1 MSKLVTFNSA
11 ALMRIEAQNTKSL
24 DDFSRPRREM
34 ATASELC
41 GCFRKIVMK
50 LMFPTKPTE
59 KELRQKRRGHI
70 FEIDQAERF
79 AIMGF
84 KEVKPEDFEKAQ
96 GPCFTRQLVVEH
108 PEHPIGAHLDFTVRH
123 KDSSLHVIESKTTD
137 GIPWE
142 PYGNWVDQQL
152 IQLGLLKCRF
162 PDAKI
167 RGSILA
173 ADLSAGKEQEF
184 NSFTPP
190 TEVLMDYYI
199 EKGLELVE
207 AKTGKREPSTLPG
220 ILCGFCPYQNGC
232 PEHEGAVLI
241 PGEIMKAAEAF
252 ERLNKQKDHIEEDL
266 DLLRNNILAFTGTSE
281 SFSAMQGGYVIS
293 TIVTGDSTMVDS
305 KRLKSEQPDIYKSYS
320 KPKKGSTKLSVR
332 KVQSAAPVEEQ
343 KKAA

>member
-11 ALMRIEAQNTKSL
+11 ALMRIEAQNTQSL
-24 DDFSRPRREM
+24 DDFSRPRKEM

-41 GCFRKIVMK
+41 GCFRKTVMK

-108 PEHPIGAHLDFTVRH
+108 PEYPIGAHLDFAVKH
-123 KDSSLHVIESKTTD
+123 KDYSLHVIECKTTD

-152 IQLGLLKCRF
+152 IQLGLLKSRY
-162 PDAKI
+162 PNTEI
-167 RGSILA
+167 RGSILV
-173 ADLSAGKEQEF
+173 ADLSAGKEEEF

-190 TEVLMDYYI
+190 TEVLMDYYV
-199 EKGLELVE
+199 EKGLELVG
-207 AKTGKREPSTLPG
+207 AKTGKQEPSTLPG

-241 PGEIMKAAEAF
+241 PGEIMKAAESF
-252 ERLNKQKDHIEEDL
+252 ERLNKQKDNLETDL
-266 DLLRNNILAFTGTSE
+266 ELLRNDILAFTGTTE
-281 SFSAMQGGYVIS
+281 SFNIMQGGYVIS
-293 TIVTGDSTMVDS
+293 TSVTKDSTMLDS
-305 KRLKSEQPDIYKSYS
+305 KKVKTEYPDIYKACS
-320 KPKKGSTKLSVR
+320 KPKKGSTKLSVK
-332 KVQSAAPVEEQ
+332 KVLTAVPAEGQ